1 MKLNSFL
8 ILIISF
14 LFSFNNLQ
22 AQNEGELIEFM
33 HSGTVTTENKTVK
46 IPIEIW
52 NDLILLKV
60 KVNGH
65 TATFVWDNGF
75 SISGIDT
82 SLVHLYQLLPYG
94 GTINTIPLVDGN
106 NAKVNVDYMVC
117 PKVEIKGIAILNT
130 PFLTLDSKAFTLTK
144 KLKIDG
150 ILGASIINKL
160 NWRFNFD
167 KNYLEISEKPFTID
181 PTDLVLPFNIATNN
195 LHFMSIAFNGTATE
209 CFVDFGLNSGEI
221 EINKANA
228 THFSNAKATKALGQ
242 GSFSVSGLAPID
254 TVYTIKDNFA
264 WELADKKLNFRPN
277 ISLSRFKH
285 NVVLGNKIFRDRYNV
300 IVNTMADTLYALSA
314 RTKPNK
320 DPSDRAH
327 GYVLLTVEG
336 KFRIVQLISNSNT
349 IDNDIQLNDEVVSIN
364 GRKPDDF
371 KDNYSLIDYQKK
383 LIRNQKKMVL
393 KLMNGKEISILP
405 QPGIEFEFKNEKE
418 LW

>member
-65 TATFVWDNGF
+65 TATFMWDNGF
-75 SISGIDT
+75 SISGIDN
-82 SLVHLYQLLPYG
+82 SLVQQYQFISY
-94 GTINTIPLVDGN
+94 TNNNDIHFVDGN
-106 NAKVNVDYMVC
+106 NALVNVDYLVC
-117 PKVEIKGIAILNT
+117 PKIQIKGIAISNT
-130 PFLTLDSKAFTLTK
+130 PFVIFDSKAITLTK
-144 KLKIDG
+144 NLKIDG
-150 ILGASIINKL
+150 VLGSSIINKL

-181 PTDLVLPFNIATNN
+181 PTNLVLPFKIKTTNT
-195 LHFMSIAFNGTATE
+195 HFMPIVFDGAETE
-209 CFVDFGLNSGEI
+209 CQVDFGCNSDKI

-228 THFSNAKATKALGQ
+228 KYFSKAKATKALGQ
-242 GSFSVSGLAPID
+242 SSVSVSGLAPID
-254 TVYTIKDNFA
+254 TVYTVKDNFT
-264 WELADKKLNFRPN
+264 WQLADKKFDFLPK
-277 ISLSRFKH
+277 LSFSTH
-285 NVVLGNKIFRDRYNV
+285 SPYLLIGNKIFRDRYNV
-300 IVNTMADTLYALSA
+300 VINTTGDTLYALSE
-314 RTKPNK
+314 RTKPNNISS
-320 DPSDRAH
+320 SDKAY
-327 GYVLLTVEG
+327 GYILLTVEG
-336 KFRIVQLISNSNT
+336 KFRIAQLIPNVNT
-349 IDNDIQLNDEVVSIN
+349 MDKDIQLNDEVMSIN
-364 GRKPDDF
+364 GRKPNDF
-371 KDNYSLIDYQKK
+371 KDNYSLVAYQKN
-383 LIRNQKKMVL
+383 LLRNEKKMIL
-393 KLMNGKEISILP
+393 KLADGREISIFP